1 MLLNQEKAAIM
12 INNFNTIDG
21 IQCNHYTAATVIFP
35 KIYIPEKAIIEAKVF
50 FKIIITYNYPQGQM
64 SHQSIHISKIQ
75 YIHTYEYMKG

>member
-50 FKIIITYNYPQGQM
+50 F
-64 SHQSIHISKIQ
+64 
-75 YIHTYEYMKG
+75 